1 MTIIATDTDQIVL
14 TVSMEINTPMKFWH
28 PNSPRRIWQ
37 GCLEVERKEYTAKD
51 ILHLAD
57 DKPEDIVKV
66 WRICMTS
73 GQCDDVTDAVLEA
86 ADDTE

>member
-1 MTIIATDTDQIVL
+1 MTIIATDTDQVVICIRQER
-14 TVSMEINTPMKFWH
+14 TNEAFWKKL
-28 PNSPRRIWQ
+28 PKPRIWQ

-57 DKPEDIVKV
+57 DKPEDIVRV

-73 GQCDDVTDAVLEA
+73 GQCDDVTDLVFEA
-86 ADDTE
+86 ADE

>member
-14 TVSMEINTPMKFWH
+14 TVRMELKYRH
-28 PNSPRRIWQ
+28 PRIWQ

-73 GQCDDVTDAVLEA
+73 GQCDDVTDVVLEA
-86 ADDTE
+86 TDESRT

>member
-14 TVSMEINTPMKFWH
+14 VMSMEMPQFARK
-28 PNSPRRIWQ
+28 PRIWQ

-66 WRICMTS
+66 WRIDVGS
-73 GQCDDVTDAVLEA
+73 GSCDDITDLVLEA
-86 ADDTE
+86 EDE

>member
-14 TVSMEINTPMKFWH
+14 CIRMEMPHRDFSVFKPKSF
-28 PNSPRRIWQ
+28 IWQ

-66 WRICMTS
+66 WRIDVGS
-73 GQCDDVTDAVLEA
+73 GHCDDITQEILDA
-86 ADDTE
+86 DRD

>member
-1 MTIIATDTDQIVL
+1 MSGFIATYTDQIVL
-14 TVSMEINTPMKFWH
+14 CVRMEIGILIRSDTRR
-28 PNSPRRIWQ
+28 SRIWQ

-66 WRICMTS
+66 WRIDVGS
-73 GQCDDVTDAVLEA
+73 GSCEDITDLVLEA
-86 ADDTE
+86 GNDTK

>member
-14 TVSMEINTPMKFWH
+14 SIRQEMINEGFYRHLQKP
-28 PNSPRRIWQ
+28 RIWQ

-66 WRICMTS
+66 WRIDVGS
-73 GQCDDVTDAVLEA
+73 GSCEDITDVVLEA
-86 ADDTE
+86 ADEK